1 MGKIRKIFVSLLIL
15 IMVLTP
21 AFAEEEDLVYFGAP
35 LINQTSKNVSF
46 QIIPLPKNSYVLLRR
61 DYMSSLQ
68 VAATFGV
75 DLNDYDIN
83 TKGEFSELIWPDVKM
98 SDFARADDFDREMA
112 SEIMTKAVSSVNE
125 ILYFYYD

>member
-46 QIIPLPKNSYVLLRR
+46 QIVPFLKGKYTSLPKFGA
-61 DYMSSLQ
+61 SSSQ
-68 VAATFGV
+68 IKGVFGYN
-75 DLNDYDIN
+75 LNDYDID

-98 SDFARADDFDREMA
+98 SDFTRADDFDREMA